1 MKRLIKLIAGLLIG
15 PGAALAQQ
23 AVDAAGVKAAQAAG
37 GILLDVRR
45 PGELTKSGLVRGAR
59 HADFTSPEFAQR
71 LAALQLDKAQ
81 PVVVYCHSGGRAQ
94 LVAQQLQ
101 QQGYQVRWFDGMLSE
116 LKAAGV
122 PFEPWTGAAK

>member
-1 MKRLIKLIAGLLIG
+1 MISVAVGLVMLSG
-15 PGAALAQQ
+15 VALAQPT
-23 AVDAAGVKAAQAAG
+23 VDAAGVKAAQAAS